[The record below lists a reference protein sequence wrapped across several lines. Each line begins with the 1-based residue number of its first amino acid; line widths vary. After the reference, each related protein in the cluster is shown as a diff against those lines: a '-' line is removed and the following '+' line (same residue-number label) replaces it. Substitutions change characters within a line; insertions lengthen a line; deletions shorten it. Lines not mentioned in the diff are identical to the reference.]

1 MNNKNINL
9 LTRSM
14 LFLIILIFSAS
25 NVFAGTVVDVA
36 PMPQQGA
43 SHVQTIVIDTGSSG
57 SVGSTIVRFDD
68 SRITWQSIRD
78 WNGSLYQTVHQ
89 GRINVPPEVPAGTY
103 RFRLYNSG
111 HNFGS
116 GGWSV
121 GHMVV
126 RDFSWTISI
135 SEPGVLPLGAKNF
148 PLVLTMIP
156 PITNYTDYSIIDVE
170 STIEGITVTSGKFL
184 NSYQILL
191 YVNVALDAEKGPLGF
206 YIKYGIPLTK
216 LKRER
221 LVRKDT
227 EKITGVNPT
236 RPGDFST
243 IYLSPFTS
251 ILVVEQGGPTV
262 QSVEPPVIARGDTK
276 KRLLLTGSDFEQG
289 MTVNTDKAGVQFS
302 NTLVLS
308 STQAYTYVTV
318 SDNAPFGNVPLQL
331 QNSGDDE
338 PTESTGVLRVVS
350 SRPYFISVNPNVLI
364 IGQNNQQV
372 CINGGNF
379 TPDTYLVFEN
389 QYVSVVDNGYRSGNE
404 LCPTLNVSAESYEGA
419 TSFNIFNDEGIYA
432 RATNAIMLSKIPA
445 GDKTIK
451 LLYPGREG
459 GYPIV
464 SDDEDFHPLELVNT
478 LYPVFRW
485 YSRAQKY
492 KISVYKPLPGQSSFQ
507 EVINNIPLHEA
518 YVYGENYFQYPLY
531 ARELETGIRYFWK
544 VDAYFNTDVES
555 EASKTGEVLSSEVWS
570 FVVDDSIIFKDPKE
584 DLRFG
589 TLNPVKFLLLEPDY
603 VEIAPGDRAS
613 VIIRGLDKN
622 GNYAAF
628 IPNHSQI
635 DYNTVETN
643 YPDLK
648 ILPKSF
654 GRAEIVVP
662 SVYGNRDFQQRLLR
676 NPAEFARFPVLLYI
690 SKNAKGVGAL
700 LVTWQKKQYYALINV
715 LPPEKA
721 ILREGE
727 IDRFRIGIASRQ
739 SEAFRVVMD
748 EPANVDKLINGKG
761 KIFIDSAGFR
771 NRGNFDVTVSNVRV
785 DVTGRALSGTVTFE
799 GRENIEIAGYDITIN
814 KIHIKANAPAEVSG
828 TLMIPSKDK
837 AESVPF
843 TGFLSGLG
851 ELRGT
856 AKLDSAIE
864 LKNGVIPE
872 NSVVQ
877 IDFSCYW
884 SPEFKK
890 HDPSFRGLILS
901 VENSTGRRTTIVT
914 SPEDIPGLSV
924 KPDNK
929 LARSAKID
937 LQKYLKL
944 DPDSESTI
952 YLSAVRDKDGKIRVN
967 WLNKDNMVEKF
978 NIYRRTNDE
987 SQYRLIAERLE
998 VTEFLD
1004 IFTDPVLSYWYKV
1017 VGINDGGLEIRS
1029 SNPIKIDEITNQ

>member
-1 MNNKNINL
+1 MNL
-9 LTRSM
+9 GAAE
-14 LFLIILIFSAS
+14 IISYTPTPQRGSSAIQVIS
-25 NVFAGTVVDVA
+25 VFADINSWAEPPTK
-36 PMPQQGA
+36 
-43 SHVQTIVIDTGSSG
+43 VI
-57 SVGSTIVRFDD
+57 FND
-68 SRITWQSIRD
+68 SRITWESITEWD
-78 WNGSLYQTVHQ
+78 DIVLYETYHR
-89 GRINVPPEVPAGTY
+89 GRITVPPDVPAGVY
-103 RFRLYNSG
+103 NYRLYCQG
-111 HNFGS
+111 HNFGF
-116 GGWSV
+116 GEWSF
-121 GHMVV
+121 GTMIIGE
-126 RDFSWTISI
+126 FSYNISVAQ
-135 SEPGVLPLGAKNF
+135 PTTLPQGAENY
-148 PLVLTMIP
+148 PLLLTMNP
-156 PITNYTDYSIIDVE
+156 PLTDFANYSIMGVE
-170 STIEGITVTSGKFL
+170 STVPGVQVLSGRFI
-184 NSYQILL
+184 SATQILL
-191 YVNVALDAEKGPLGF
+191 NVNVSKTAQIGPLGF
-206 YIKYGIPLTK
+206 YIKYGIPETRIRRSALG
-216 LKRER
+216 RAR
-221 LVRKDT
+221 RGQISG
-227 EKITGVNPT
+227 ITPT
-236 RPGDFST
+236 SEGDYAT
-243 IYLSPFTS
+243 IYLNPLNNILS
-251 ILVVEQGGPTV
+251 IEQGGPTV
-262 QSVEPPVIARGDTK
+262 TSVDPASVSRGTTK
-276 KRLLLTGSDFEQG
+276 KRLILNGDGFSQG
-289 MTVNTDKAGVQFS
+289 MTVSTEHPGVQFS

-308 STQAYTYVTV
+308 STQAYTYITVTE
-318 SDNAPFGNVPLQL
+318 NAPLGDVPLL
-331 QNSGDDE
+331 VKNPEDDE
-338 PTESTGVLRVVS
+338 PVESTNVLRIVS
-350 SRPYFISVNPNVLI
+350 NRPYFISVKPNVLL
-364 IGQNNQQV
+364 IGKNNQQV
-372 CINGGNF
+372 CISGGNF

-389 QYVSVVDNGYRSGNE
+389 DYVTTVNNGYRNGNE
-404 LCPTLNVSAESYEGA
+404 LCPNLNVNSEAPEG
-419 TSFNIFNDEGIYA
+419 TISFTIFNGEGVYTRA
-432 RATNAIMLSKIPA
+432 RNAIILSKVSE

-451 LLYPGREG
+451 LLNPGREG
-459 GYPIV
+459 GKPFV
-464 SDDEDFHPLELVNT
+464 SDDEDLSPVELINT

-492 KISVYKPLPGQSSFQ
+492 KISVYKPLPGQSSYQ

-518 YVYGENYFQYPLY
+518 DVYGENYFQYPVY
-531 ARELETGIRYFWK
+531 ARELEVGKRYFWK

-555 EASKTGEVLSSEVWS
+555 ETSKTGEIISSEIWS
-570 FVVDDSIIFKDPKE
+570 FVVNDIE
-584 DLRFG
+584 DFNIPQEERGLAS
-589 TLNPVKFLLLEPDY
+589 LKPVKYLILEPGY
-603 VEIAPGDRAS
+603 LEISPGDRATLM
-613 VIIRGLDKN
+613 IRGLDEN
-622 GNYAAF
+622 GNFAAF
-628 IPNHSQI
+628 IPDTIQI
-635 DYNTVETN
+635 DYNNVENN

-654 GRAEIVVP
+654 GRAEIIVP
-662 SVYGNRDFQQRLLR
+662 QVFSNRDFQERLLR
-676 NPAEFARFPVLLYI
+676 NPAEFSRFPVLLYI
-690 SKNAKGVGAL
+690 SNDALGVGAL
-700 LVTWQKKQYYALINV
+700 LVTWQNKKYYALINV
-715 LPPEKA
+715 LPPKEA
-721 ILREGE
+721 ILKDGE
-727 IDRFRIGIASRQ
+727 IGEFNIGIASRQ

-748 EPANVDKLINGKG
+748 EPANADNLINGKG

-1029 SNPIKIDEITNQ
+1029 SNPIKIDKISVK